1 MIFFLSL
8 YGFVLK
14 ICRDIYSPIIIQR
27 GRPYVNKLLLYAL
40 ICGLRPKKKKNSHHL
55 DGCCSQ
61 ELTRTKNGS
70 KLNSE
75 QIARIDD
82 DVTSDKNIFGSGEY
96 RDFYRRSFVCFFHCE
111 FPLKYIFTAYPYNL
125 QVYGITKKLFCQ
137 YFFCEKSQICKK
149 SVPPALKAVLL
160 KVLWRKMSN
169 RAVCRFLT
177 ERPHIPSRPDP

>member
-1 MIFFLSL
+1 MRRFTVYRRKKEKQPSF
-8 YGFVLK
+8 GW
-14 ICRDIYSPIIIQR
+14 
-27 GRPYVNKLLLYAL
+27 LLQSRIDA
-40 ICGLRPKKKKNSHHL
+40 N
-55 DGCCSQ
+55 
-61 ELTRTKNGS
+61 KNGS

-160 KVLWRKMSN
+160 KALCRKMSN
-169 RAVCRFLT
+169 RLSAVF
-177 ERPHIPSRPDP
+177 